1 MHKERNMK
9 LNKKSGAKIH
19 DVSGSAR
26 SGATLIGVAMA
37 ETVKGRCFGVNG
49 CKGQGNCKSAKNDC
63 KGKNGCKARVGSR
76 CSRPTARTLA
86 ASGNPSRSPFA
97 SIAGSRT

>member
-49 CKGQGNCKSAKNDC
+49 CKGQRNCKSAKNDC
-63 KGKNGCKARVGSR
+63 KGKNGCKGQGWLEMLQAD
-76 CSRPTARTLA
+76 CSNA
-86 ASGNPSRSPFA
+86 GGQWE
-97 SIAGSRT
+97 SI

>member
-26 SGATLIGVAMA
+26 SGATLIGVARA

-63 KGKNGCKARVGSR
+63 KGKNGCKGQGWLDMLQAD
-76 CSRPTARTLA
+76 CSNA
-86 ASGNPSRSPFA
+86 GGQWK
-97 SIAGSRT
+97 SI